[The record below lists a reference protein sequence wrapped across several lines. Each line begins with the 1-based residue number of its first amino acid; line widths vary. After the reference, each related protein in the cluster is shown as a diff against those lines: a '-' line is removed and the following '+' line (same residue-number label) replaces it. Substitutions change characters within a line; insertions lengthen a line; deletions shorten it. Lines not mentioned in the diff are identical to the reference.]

1 MALLQILVAS
11 YLPSHVAP
19 TGLRQSMRAAR
30 ERAESLGLAGGL
42 LFDGEKF
49 VQLFIG
55 PEDAACQAVAALQR
69 DATHERLHSL
79 DTVDGLPD
87 PAWRDWQVGYT
98 EPAVL
103 DSVLAAA
110 ARGQALQAFAQVM
123 RAVDLT

>member
-1 MALLQILVAS
+1 MPLRQILVAS
-11 YLPSHVAP
+11 YLPSHMAP
-19 TGLRQSMRAAR
+19 TSLRQSMRAAR

-42 LFDGEKF
+42 LFDGERF
-49 VQLFIG
+49 VQLFVG
-55 PEDAACQAVAALQR
+55 PGDAACQAVAALQA
-69 DATHERLHSL
+69 DATHERVQGLL
-79 DTVDGLPD
+79 AADGPPD

-123 RAVDLT
+123 RAVDLA

>member
-1 MALLQILVAS
+1 MPLLQILVAS
-11 YLPSHVAP
+11 YLPSHMAP
-19 TGLRQSMRAAR
+19 TGLRRSMRAAR

-49 VQLFIG
+49 VHLFIG
-55 PEDAACQAVAALQR
+55 PEHAACQAVAALQA

-79 DTVDGLPD
+79 QAVNGLPD

-103 DSVLAAA
+103 DGVLAAA

-123 RAVDLT
+123 RAVDLS